1 MQFIGDILNSRLK
14 LAGLVFVGMVSVIA
28 SVLAFEHLG
37 GYIPCALCLKQRIPY
52 YIGIPVAFLALIA
65 VYWRWPQ
72 IVIRGAFV
80 ITGLLVMWTLIL
92 AAYHSGVEWAWWA
105 GPTECGVTGGDSD
118 VKASAENL
126 LSQLS
131 FSKPPSCD
139 QAAGRFLGL
148 SFAGWNVVV
157 SAGIAFLA
165 FRAAMITDLAMGRS
179 DHGSSSESQ

>member
-1 MQFIGDILNSRLK
+1 MQMLRGILNSQLK
-14 LAGLVFVGMVSVIA
+14 LGMLVFVGAVAVIA

-37 GYIPCALCLKQRIPY
+37 GYIPCALCLKQRVPY

-72 IVIRGAFV
+72 LAIRAAFA
-80 ITGLLVMWTLIL
+80 ITGLLVMWSLVL

-105 GPTECGVTGGDSD
+105 GPSECAATGDDSG

-131 FSKPPSCD
+131 FSKPPSCNE
-139 QAAGRFLGL
+139 AAGRFLGL
-148 SFAGWNVVV
+148 SFAGWNVIV
-157 SAGIAFLA
+157 SAGIAFMA
-165 FRAAMITDLAMGRS
+165 FRAAMIS
-179 DHGSSSESQ
+179 DSRTPKS